1 MANRFAIVTGRK
13 RFFELLNVAVT
24 KTNELVL
31 TNADKTTLH
40 SFAAQ
45 LAAITKWTANGRK
58 PTFDERKSI
67 TMGVA
72 AQREIQG
79 TSNAELAEFLTM
91 ISALDSYFKF
101 WRTDAGLHTLDD
113 TDWRLSF
120 PDDCDFSDE

>member
-1 MANRFAIVTGRK
+1 MANRFSIVTSRN
-13 RFFELLNVAVT
+13 RFFELLSDAVA
-24 KTNELVL
+24 KTNQLLL
-31 TNADKTTLH
+31 TNPDKAILH

-45 LAAITKWTANGRK
+45 LAAMKNWTANGRK

-79 TSNAELAEFLTM
+79 TSSADLAEFLTL

-101 WRTDAGLHTLDD
+101 WRTDAGLQTLDD
-113 TDWRLSF
+113 TDWRISF
-120 PDDCDFSDE
+120 PSDYDFSDE